1 VTQARRFTCFPLVQA
16 GGSIEANFFAANP
29 RVGSFPLVQ
38 AGGSIEANVI
48 TESSSLTWVFRWFKL
63 AAIPNSTIPLW
74 RKVSRIFR

>member
-1 VTQARRFTCFPLVQA
+1 LAYFVFRWFRLAAPLKLAVPSPVEI
-16 GGSIEANFFAANP
+16 GEG
-29 RVGSFPLVQ
+29 FPLVQ